1 VKTPI
6 ASFLSAAIWSLCL
19 QGASGLSA
27 LPTPP
32 SAPPRNAASAKA
44 TPKTTAKKKSVSRA
58 AVAKRASRPAAT
70 NRAAVKTN
78 AARRVLPAFPTPPKR
93 IAPPSTN
100 RAGKPSSP
108 ARTAAPPA
116 RRAPALPA
124 FPQLPTPP
132 RPQTP
137 AGGPRPPAAPPTS
150 AAGGPPIQPVS
161 TNYSG
166 LPPTAILEGGTIDF
180 PAAPL
185 DQVLEFYAELTG
197 RTVLRPAAL
206 PAAQITLRTQGPLT
220 KEEAVQALDT
230 VLALNGITMINVGE
244 KFVTAVPTTQALQ
257 EGAAFTKKDA
267 SQLPEAGQF
276 VTKTVQ
282 LKHILP
288 SDAVQILQSFSKIQN
303 GLLPIDN
310 AQTLV
315 IRDYAANVKRMM
327 EILEK
332 IDVEEEQDY
341 QLAVIPIK
349 YGKVTD
355 IYGTMNSLITGA
367 AAPSVAST
375 SRAAA
380 GRSSF
385 GGRFGTGSPLGGR
398 NSSSYGSRYGGYGGY
413 GGGLYRPYSEGVFRV
428 QQLRSGTRSVTGT
441 SSSTFA
447 QRLRQIASRRSGQQE
462 KVELLADA
470 RIVPD
475 ERSNSLIVFASK
487 KDIAMITNLVSKVDR
502 LQAQVL
508 IDAIIMDIQLSDE
521 FELGVST
528 YLQTHAGDW
537 SHGFLANSGPVFNT
551 ITNLNA
557 AGGLGWVGSYKDDLS
572 VLAKALA
579 STGKG
584 QIIATPRIQT
594 SHATPANFRVG
605 QTVPYV
611 TSTYYGGSYYGPSAS
626 FSQLHVDTELDVTPY
641 ITPDGLVV
649 MEIRQTISEI
659 AGFKKFENVGELPET
674 VERSAA
680 ATVSVR
686 DGDTI
691 ILGGYIRSNRSRNVS
706 GVPLLKD
713 IPLLGALFRSKSS
726 KISQSETIL
735 LLRPTILSTPEEAA
749 ALAES
754 ERRKLPGVS
763 QAEEEMPK
771 AQDRLR
777 RRTSTLESP

>member
-355 IYGTMNSLITGA
+355 IYGTMNSLITGHE
-367 AAPSVAST
+367 P
-375 SRAAA
+375 R
-380 GRSSF
+380 R
-385 GGRFGTGSPLGGR
+385 GGALLVRRKVRHRLALRRPQFLLLRQPLRRLRRLRRGPLPAVFRRRFPHPTTPQR
-398 NSSSYGSRYGGYGGY
+398 NSLGHRDEQ
-413 GGGLYRPYSEGVFRV
+413 LNLRPTPPPDRKP
-428 QQLRSGTRSVTGT
+428 
-441 SSSTFA
+441 
-447 QRLRQIASRRSGQQE
+447 RLR
-462 KVELLADA
+462 
-470 RIVPD
+470 
-475 ERSNSLIVFASK
+475 
-487 KDIAMITNLVSKVDR
+487 
-502 LQAQVL
+502 
-508 IDAIIMDIQLSDE
+508 
-521 FELGVST
+521 
-528 YLQTHAGDW
+528 
-537 SHGFLANSGPVFNT
+537 
-551 ITNLNA
+551 
-557 AGGLGWVGSYKDDLS
+557 
-572 VLAKALA
+572 
-579 STGKG
+579 STGK
-584 QIIATPRIQT
+584 
-594 SHATPANFRVG
+594 
-605 QTVPYV
+605 
-611 TSTYYGGSYYGPSAS
+611 
-626 FSQLHVDTELDVTPY
+626 
-641 ITPDGLVV
+641 
-649 MEIRQTISEI
+649 
-659 AGFKKFENVGELPET
+659 
-674 VERSAA
+674 
-680 ATVSVR
+680 
-686 DGDTI
+686 
-691 ILGGYIRSNRSRNVS
+691 S
-706 GVPLLKD
+706 GT
-713 IPLLGALFRSKSS
+713 A
-726 KISQSETIL
+726 
-735 LLRPTILSTPEEAA
+735 
-749 ALAES
+749 
-754 ERRKLPGVS
+754 
-763 QAEEEMPK
+763 
-771 AQDRLR
+771 R
-777 RRTSTLESP
+777 RRADRP